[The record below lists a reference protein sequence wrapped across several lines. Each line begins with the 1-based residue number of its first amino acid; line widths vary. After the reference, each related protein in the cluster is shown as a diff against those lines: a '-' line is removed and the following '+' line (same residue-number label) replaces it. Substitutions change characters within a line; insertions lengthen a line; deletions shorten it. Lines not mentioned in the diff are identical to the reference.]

1 MSRVLGAVTCAVMAL
16 GVVVGNELAPKPSL
30 ASQRDANALLALL
43 EEREAELEKLR
54 RRIELLEWTE
64 ERKLYEVAEILGV
77 VSAVEQSGLP
87 ERQRRRLS
95 VAIVREARGNGLD
108 PLLIV
113 ALIRAESSFDNYAQS
128 KVGAVGLMQVMPE
141 TGKWMAARRG
151 RRLIK
156 KTHLFDS
163 ELNIEIGTAYLANL
177 LERFGSLEPA
187 LVAYNAGPTA
197 ARKILADRSAR
208 ARFLAGYPRKV
219 ARELRRLR
227 AQLKEDTAAKVKAAL
242 ERGLASTEG
251 SRPAT

>member
-1 MSRVLGAVTCAVMAL
+1 MSRVLGAVTCAVMAS
-16 GVVVGNELAPKPSL
+16 GVVVGGGSASKPSV
-30 ASQRDANALLALL
+30 ASQRDANALLAIL

-54 RRIELLEWTE
+54 RQIERLEWTE
-64 ERKLYEVAEILGV
+64 DRKLYEVAEILGI

-87 ERQRRRLS
+87 ERQRRRVS
-95 VAIVREARGNGLD
+95 VAIVREARDNGLD

-208 ARFLAGYPRKV
+208 ARFVAGYPRKI

-227 AQLKEDTAAKVKAAL
+227 AQLKEDKAARVNAAL
-242 ERGLASTEG
+242 ERGHADVLR
-251 SRPAT
+251 RPSG